1 MPYRNIKYQRINNIM
16 VISIVGQG
24 NGKMKLIDL
33 SMELIELFDRI
44 GGREKILVVILTGF
58 GGPSSLLEREAPGNF
73 SGWRNDTSKTLP
85 PLAESM
91 AKLDCPIIAAI
102 NGDAVG
108 QALELA
114 LACDLRIAQEDS
126 QFALPQIQADL
137 IPWDGGTQ
145 RLPRLVGRGKAMEM
159 ILTGEII
166 DAQEARRIGLV
177 NKIVPAN
184 ELMTVAMEL
193 AREMASRG
201 PVALRYAK
209 EAVNRGMDM
218 TLDQGLRMEGDLY
231 FLLHTTGDRTEGIQA
246 FRQKRNPRFQGR

>member
-1 MPYRNIKYQRINNIM
+1 M

>member
-1 MPYRNIKYQRINNIM
+1 
-16 VISIVGQG
+16 
-24 NGKMKLIDL
+24 MKLIDL